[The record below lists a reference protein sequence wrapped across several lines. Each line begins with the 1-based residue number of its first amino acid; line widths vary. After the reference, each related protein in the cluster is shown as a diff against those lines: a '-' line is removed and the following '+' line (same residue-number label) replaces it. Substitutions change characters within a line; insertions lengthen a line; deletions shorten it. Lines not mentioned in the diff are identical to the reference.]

1 MIKKD
6 IDMSLFR
13 LLACERFLDEGINEI
28 NNTPDRKFWLI
39 TKGHKT
45 GRGIRRNVSALCA
58 TDLNKL

>member
-28 NNTPDRKFWLI
+28 NCTPDRKFWLI
-39 TKGHKT
+39 TIAKD
-45 GRGIRRNVSALCA
+45 I
-58 TDLNKL
+58 